1 MLGRQRWVGLFSG
14 LTVLRGLAGIAAG
27 WRCPMKTPA
36 SDLETL
42 VQEALAAIAMAPP
55 DPPESE
61 VDVTMRER
69 FFEILTL
76 ILANLYGKTPVSA
89 PLFDR
94 ATFLRVTVG
103 MDDNE
108 SGALSKRTED
118 WIRLEG
124 LARQQDGQKSYS
136 LTRPSLA
143 VVSTITG
150 GGTLGEVME
159 KLLKHYAVGN
169 PSNNVRR
176 ITRLLGSYYIT
187 RMARN

>member
-1 MLGRQRWVGLFSG
+1 
-14 LTVLRGLAGIAAG
+14 
-27 WRCPMKTPA
+27 MKTPA